1 MITEAARNFVREH
14 VNDDVARLLLS
25 AHRYPDV
32 DVPLAAAQIRALQK
46 VRDKIPSWYRPDLT
60 FPPLV
65 SVEQASSEQTAH
77 FKSGLVSGRRMAD
90 LSGGMGVD
98 AYFFAQRF
106 EQVTYVEQN
115 LKLADLAR
123 HNFCVL
129 GARNIEVV
137 NADAAQ
143 FLRDKPEQFDLLY
156 LDPARRDEQ
165 QRRVFRL
172 SDCSPNVPEMLD
184 LLLSRAPKILIKTA
198 PLLDL
203 SAAMAELKTVTHA
216 WVVAVGNEV
225 KEVLYLLENQTER
238 GIDDIPIM
246 AVHLMGIDA
255 GTQVA
260 NPAVFDFTRAEEQAA
275 LPQYSAPQ
283 RYLYEPNAAILKA
296 GAFKTFATRYGMAKL
311 HPNTHLYTSETLTP
325 DIPGRVFEVVAV
337 TRYDRKAVQALLPE
351 SRASVAARNF
361 PDSVEIMRKKLG
373 LRDGGEWYLFGVRDA
388 WDRITIVIGKK
399 V

>member
-32 DVPLAAAQIRALQK
+32 DVPLAAGQIRALQK

-106 EQVTYVEQN
+106 ERVIYVERDPG
-115 LKLADLAR
+115 LAELAR
-123 HNFCVL
+123 ANFAAL
-129 GARNIEVV
+129 DARNIEVL
-137 NADAAQ
+137 NADAVQ
-143 FLRDKPEQFDLLY
+143 FLQSTSEKFDLLY
-156 LDPARRDEQ
+156 LDPARRNEH

-203 SAAMAELKTVTHA
+203 SAAMAELKTVTHT
-216 WVVAVGNEV
+216 WIVAVENEV
-225 KEVLYLLENQTER
+225 KEVLYLLDNQPEQKVN
-238 GIDDIPIM
+238 DIPVS
-246 AVHLMGIDA
+246 AVQLWGLNN
-255 GTQVA
+255 VA
-260 NPAVFDFTRAEEQAA
+260 QTFTFTRAEEQFAV
-275 LPQYSAPQ
+275 PDYSAPL

-296 GAFKTFATRYGMAKL
+296 GAFKTFSTRFGLAKL

-351 SRASVAARNF
+351 GCANVATRNF
-361 PDSVEIMRKKLG
+361 PDTAEAARKKLG
-373 LRDGGEWYLFGVRDA
+373 LKDGGAWYVFGVRDVG
-388 WDRITIVIGKK
+388 DRIAIVIGKK